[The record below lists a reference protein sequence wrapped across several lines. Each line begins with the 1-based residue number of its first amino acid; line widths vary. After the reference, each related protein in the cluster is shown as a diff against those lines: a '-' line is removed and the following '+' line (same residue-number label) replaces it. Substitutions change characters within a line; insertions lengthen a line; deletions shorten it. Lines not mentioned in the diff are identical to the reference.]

1 MNTETGKRRRM
12 RIAAAVCAV
21 MIITG
26 GAAGI
31 NMLRTEA
38 SSQEAP
44 EEKEA
49 VKDTAEK
56 KDDGII
62 SAGGTVTSDYLTDD
76 IGMKDT
82 SVRLTVEEVIAE
94 AGDPVIE
101 GTQLYKL
108 TSESLEKAEKTLR
121 SELQSAENAL
131 LEKTTSHVI
140 EKGKASSLYESEML
154 LGTTA
159 QTDYDSDVS
168 TLDSELQAALDAYNE
183 ALNTVNNNPYTIA
196 ADQTILAQDQ
206 SIADSLS
213 EKKASIQSEL
223 DKAKEN
229 YSAAADSLNAV
240 VSEYNSAASVVRYLG
255 KALGTDVSDVVNAQ
269 TVSVRL
275 QEQSSSDENK
285 MPDEQQVQ
293 GGELPAGDKNDKSDK
308 SKSTTDSK
316 PSAAQQSTQSTS
328 STASSSSS
336 STSSASSSSS
346 SSSPAPAES
355 EKPVE
360 RSESSDSTEK
370 TPSGSGF
377 GGSVPEGFT
386 SDGVRPDESGSS
398 DEDNSDPENEEKQE
412 NAENKAKEEKEKA
425 EKTEQQS
432 SSDNGLSAVKALC
445 EQARAEY
452 DSLKGTLTEKQAAFE
467 SAEKEYNELAEQQSQ
482 TASELK
488 EVQNTISSLN
498 KEINELD
505 SSLSKAKSNLTQL
518 KKEYTTLKESY
529 DTDLL
534 ELQNKLDTDNASYE
548 NAEYHYKITLAT
560 LDSELEEAQT
570 AYDTAAENLRIFEED
585 LADGY
590 IKAKQ
595 AGTLYSLTCKEGGSV
610 NVSSAYANYV
620 DTSSFET
627 TVELDQTDVTQVS
640 IGDSVII
647 YSSESGVSN
656 GRITAISAGTQKSL
670 ADVRFN
676 VTVAANEGSSLYSG
690 QSVNVYFNYSGM
702 TGGFADFSANAD
714 RAGGESKGGRGENF
728 TPGGDFPGFGGDMP
742 EGFDPSNMPGF
753 DRRKEE

>member
-38 SSQEAP
+38 SSQEVP

-76 IGMKDT
+76 LGMKDT

-94 AGDPVIE
+94 AGDSVTE

-140 EKGKASSLYESEML
+140 EKGKASSLYESEKL

-159 QTDYDSDVS
+159 QTDYDSGVS
-168 TLDSELQAALDAYNE
+168 TLDSELQTALDAYNE

-275 QEQSSSDENK
+275 QEQPSSDENK
-285 MPDEQQVQ
+285 MPDEQQGQ
-293 GGELPAGDKNDKSDK
+293 GGELPADFSGAADMSKGTLPTEAPAGDKNDKSDK
-308 SKSTTDSK
+308 SKSATDSK
-316 PSAAQQSTQSTS
+316 PSAAQQSTQNTS
-328 STASSSSS
+328 STASSASSSS
-336 STSSASSSSS
+336 STTSSASSSSPSSSSS

-360 RSESSDSTEK
+360 SSESSDSTEK

-386 SDGVRPDESGSS
+386 TDTASGDFSENPEGSMPSDGSFPSDFSGEMPEGFSSDGVRPDESGSS

-518 KKEYTTLKESY
+518 KK
-529 DTDLL
+529 
-534 ELQNKLDTDNASYE
+534 
-548 NAEYHYKITLAT
+548 
-560 LDSELEEAQT
+560 
-570 AYDTAAENLRIFEED
+570 
-585 LADGY
+585 
-590 IKAKQ
+590 
-595 AGTLYSLTCKEGGSV
+595 
-610 NVSSAYANYV
+610 
-620 DTSSFET
+620 
-627 TVELDQTDVTQVS
+627 
-640 IGDSVII
+640 
-647 YSSESGVSN
+647 
-656 GRITAISAGTQKSL
+656 
-670 ADVRFN
+670 
-676 VTVAANEGSSLYSG
+676 
-690 QSVNVYFNYSGM
+690 
-702 TGGFADFSANAD
+702 
-714 RAGGESKGGRGENF
+714 
-728 TPGGDFPGFGGDMP
+728 
-742 EGFDPSNMPGF
+742 
-753 DRRKEE
+753 